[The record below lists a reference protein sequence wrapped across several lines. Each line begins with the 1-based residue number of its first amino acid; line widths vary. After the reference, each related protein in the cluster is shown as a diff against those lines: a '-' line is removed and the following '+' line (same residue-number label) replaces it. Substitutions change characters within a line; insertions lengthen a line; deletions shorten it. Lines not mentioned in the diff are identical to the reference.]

1 MVSLLRLNCE
11 CRDDVFCNVD
21 GTTAASGTISV
32 AAGSTLTSGKHY
44 SFSER
49 TTISLPLQSGT
60 TILGNL
66 LMLVSNYLI
75 LTVSHSGDDIIASS
89 HVGSIVAYIAPAV
102 SFLPDVI

>member
-89 HVGSIVAYIAPAV
+89 HVGPIVAYIAPAV
-102 SFLPDVI
+102 SFFPDVI